1 MKILR
6 TLALTLALA
15 SASVQAGERQ
25 ALETYVSPAPTLMP
39 VAIDHAKDLGLSDD
53 QKAKLE
59 AWIASGRAD
68 RERMEREIVADRKAI
83 NQAMIDGKGNADI
96 QKMVRDVQRK
106 EIKLVVAKLACR
118 DYTRKVLTPE
128 QWKKVIELYLAK

>member
-1 MKILR
+1 MKALR
-6 TLALTLALA
+6 TLALTLALV
-15 SASVQAGERQ
+15 STSVQAGEREM
-25 ALETYVSPAPTLMP
+25 LETYVSPAPTLMP
-39 VAIDHAKDLGLSDD
+39 VMVNHAGELGLTDA
-53 QKAKLE
+53 QKAKL
-59 AWIASGRAD
+59 ADWQTASKST
-68 RERMEREIVADRKAI
+68 RENLEREIAADRQAI
-83 NQAMIDGKGNADI
+83 NQAMLDGKGNADI